1 MKKSE
6 FNTTR
11 EQIIEPIINLFPPMG
26 GMNPQDNSPQ
36 LIRQTF
42 KDLGEQIEVAGPDI
56 LKALETTAES
66 ARQAGLNI
74 TVNNVRRAVRA
85 LLNIWKINAIDEMN
99 KPLFPQLYKGVSF
112 NPKTSNESGEN
123 QEWLMILDFFAMMR
137 SLQKEFGKQ
146 NDKQEPIKFAIF
158 DAGLYWMV
166 NLLGKEGIKTTASTP
181 EQAAREI
188 LDQLLTAVQNSK
200 YDSTYKTA
208 LARNA
213 YLESIAEQ
221 FPANMRPPIFN
232 LLDIWNEPG
241 FEEYLAKALQ
251 LFCERDETG
260 KWQVKNPIKYERY
273 IPYSPWVTPL
283 VAAEQGIMSKR
294 CGFSSNLA
302 PTSEVA
308 WNTIIDRMCRE
319 LNVPPYVIW
328 GYVRSIA
335 EDLPYESIP
344 TFSDT
349 QEIVGEKLGSS
360 RSIRSKL
367 PELIGRLVAPFLDE
381 TNGQKLIKSSSDN
394 NIQKTAEIIASFTS
408 EIERKANA
416 VLGKTKKLPQKS
428 LANTGWLMAFPP
440 GTC

>member
-1 MKKSE
+1 MKKTD

-11 EQIIEPIINLFPPMG
+11 EQIIEPIINLLPSLG
-26 GMNPQDNSPQ
+26 GMNPQDNSTQ
-36 LIRQTF
+36 MIRQTF
-42 KDLGEQIEVAGPDI
+42 EDLGEQIEIAGPDI
-56 LKALETTAES
+56 LKALETTTES
-66 ARQAGLNI
+66 ARQVGLNI

-85 LLNIWKINAIDEMN
+85 LLNIWKINVTDEMN

-146 NDKQEPIKFAIF
+146 NNGQEPIKFAIF
-158 DAGLYWMV
+158 DAGLYWIV
-166 NLLGKEGIKTTASTP
+166 NLLGKEGIKTTAEKP

-188 LDQLLTAVQNSK
+188 LDQLLSAVQSDK
-200 YDSTYKTA
+200 YNSTYKTA

-221 FPANMRPPIFN
+221 FPANMKPPIFN
-232 LLDIWNEPG
+232 LLDIWNELG
-241 FEEYLAKALQ
+241 FEEYLAKALL

-260 KWQVKNPIKYERY
+260 RWQVKNPIKYERY
-273 IPYSPWVTPL
+273 MPYSPWVTPL

-319 LNVPPYVIW
+319 LNVPQYVIW
-328 GYVRSIA
+328 AYVRSIA

-344 TFSDT
+344 TFSDN
-349 QEIVGEKLGSS
+349 QETVERKLSLP
-360 RSIRSKL
+360 RSIKSKL
-367 PELIGRLVAPFLDE
+367 PELIGRLVSPFLNE
-381 TNGQKLIKSSSDN
+381 TEGQKLIQSSNGSDM
-394 NIQKTAEIIASFTS
+394 QKTAEIIVSFTS
-408 EIERKANA
+408 EIERRANA
-416 VLGKTKKLPQKS
+416 VLDKTKTLPQKS